1 VPASLDLTTNQLN
14 AVILDTQDQ
23 GFELDDAVAATVASY
38 WHSGQNSA
46 FYAFASSGH
55 YDRAALLREL
65 SDCIA
70 RCYVGASDEDKRQL
84 DMLGTY
90 LINRTE
96 A

>member
-1 VPASLDLTTNQLN
+1 MPASLDLTTAVLN
-14 AVILDTQDQ
+14 DRCRWAQED
-23 GFELDDAVAATVASY
+23 GRELSDGEAATVASY
-38 WHSGQNSA
+38 WHNGQASA

-55 YDRAALLREL
+55 YDRDALLREL

-70 RCYVGASDEDKRQL
+70 TSYAYATFADRLQL

-90 LINRTE
+90 LLNRP